1 MTNLRALVRAFHL
14 FAIIGFVVFVPFAWA
29 LVLVAASTATP

>member
-1 MTNLRALVRAFHL
+1 MTNLRALVGAFHL
-14 FAIIGFVVFVPFAWA
+14 FAVIGFVVVVPFGWA